1 MYSGEQGDGVAMT
14 ENLIV
19 KELQGIAT
27 RLTSDPEVQKNLMQE
42 MFLHLIRIRTVD
54 PDRALSWYLK
64 SCEFHARNYLKP
76 GERAPAPNDERNGT
90 SFDEIM
96 PAGHERNGA
105 EARSSSPLVGQIEIQ
120 GELIT
125 GDVLNLILPLL
136 SDMQQ
141 QVLFLLM
148 KGCGVREAGRELGIT
163 HPAVIKHRKKIAR
176 IAHELL
182 QESEGIGV
190 AVAVRDGTKE
200 NGNGTGH
207 GPESTTSN
215 GETHQA
221 A

>member
-1 MYSGEQGDGVAMT
+1 MT

-27 RLTSDPEVQKNLMQE
+27 KLTSDPDVQKDLMHE
-42 MFLHLIRIRTVD
+42 MFLHLVRIRTAD
-54 PDRALSWYLK
+54 PDRDLSWYLK
-64 SCEFHARNYLKP
+64 ICEFHARNYLKP
-76 GERAPAPNDERNGT
+76 GEHDGSSNG
-90 SFDEIM
+90 
-96 PAGHERNGA
+96 ERNGA
-105 EARSSSPLVGQIEIQ
+105 SFDVIMPVGHERPGMDTRSSSPLVSQIEIQ

-136 SDMQQ
+136 SEMQQ

-190 AVAVRDGTKE
+190 AVAVRDGAKE
-200 NGNGTGH
+200 NGN
-207 GPESTTSN
+207 SN
-215 GETHQA
+215 AYGAENGNGNGDTHQA
-221 A
+221 V

>member
-1 MYSGEQGDGVAMT
+1 MT

-27 RLTSDPEVQKNLMQE
+27 KLTSDPDVQKDLMQE
-42 MFLHLIRIRTVD
+42 MFLHLVRIRTVD

-64 SCEFHARNYLKP
+64 SCEFHARNFLRP
-76 GERAPAPNDERNGT
+76 GEHTSSANGERNGA

-96 PAGHERNGA
+96 AGGHERHGMDP
-105 EARSSSPLVGQIEIQ
+105 RSSSPLVGQIEIQ

-125 GDVLNLILPLL
+125 GDVLDLILPLL
-136 SDMQQ
+136 SEMQQ

-190 AVAVRDGTKE
+190 AVAVRDGAKE
-200 NGNGTGH
+200 NGNGH
-207 GPESTTSN
+207 GTEDSHSN
-215 GETHQA
+215 GDTHQA
-221 A
+221 V

>member
-1 MYSGEQGDGVAMT
+1 MT

-19 KELQGIAT
+19 KELQEIAS
-27 RLTSDPEVQKNLMQE
+27 RLTGDLDAQKDLMHE
-42 MFLHLIRIRTVD
+42 MFLHLVRMRTTN
-54 PDRALSWYLK
+54 PDQALSWYLK
-64 SCEFHARNYLKP
+64 SCEFYARNHLKLDGRSSSP
-76 GERAPAPNDERNGT
+76 LAEV
-90 SFDEIM
+90 M
-96 PAGHERNGA
+96 PAGAERGGVD
-105 EARSSSPLVGQIEIQ
+105 ARLSSPLVGQIEIQ

-136 SDMQQ
+136 SEMQQ
-141 QVLFLLM
+141 RVLFFLM
-148 KGCGVREAGRELGIT
+148 KGCGVRETGRQLGIT

-190 AVAVRDGTKE
+190 AVAVRDGAKE
-200 NGNGTGH
+200 NGNAPTAEDGNGTG
-207 GPESTTSN
+207 N

>member
-1 MYSGEQGDGVAMT
+1 MT

-27 RLTSDPEVQKNLMQE
+27 KLTSDPDVQKDLMHE
-42 MFLHLIRIRTVD
+42 MFLHLVRVRTVD

-64 SCEFHARNYLKP
+64 ICEFHARNYLKP
-76 GERAPAPNDERNGT
+76 GEHAGSSNDERNGA
-90 SFDEIM
+90 SLDEIM
-96 PAGHERNGA
+96 PVGPERHGVDT
-105 EARSSSPLVGQIEIQ
+105 RSSSPLVGQIEIQ

-190 AVAVRDGTKE
+190 AVAVRDGAKE
-200 NGNGTGH
+200 NGNSNAH
-207 GPESTTSN
+207 GAEN
-215 GETHQA
+215 GNGNGDTHQA
-221 A
+221 

>member
-1 MYSGEQGDGVAMT
+1 MT

-27 RLTSDPEVQKNLMQE
+27 KLTSDPDVQKDLMHE
-42 MFLHLIRIRTVD
+42 MFLHLVRIRTAD
-54 PDRALSWYLK
+54 PDRAMSWYLK
-64 SCEFHARNYLKP
+64 SCEFHARNFLKP
-76 GERAPAPNDERNGT
+76 GEHAGSANGA

-96 PAGHERNGA
+96 AGGPERHGMDP
-105 EARSSSPLVGQIEIQ
+105 RSSSPLVGQIEIQ

-190 AVAVRDGTKE
+190 AVAVRDGAKENGGNTHGAE
-200 NGNGTGH
+200 NGNGD
-207 GPESTTSN
+207 
-215 GETHQA
+215 THQA

>member
-1 MYSGEQGDGVAMT
+1 MT

-19 KELQGIAT
+19 KELQEIAS
-27 RLTSDPEVQKNLMQE
+27 RLTGDLDVQKELMHE
-42 MFLHLIRIRTVD
+42 MFLHLVRMRTVD
-54 PDRALSWYLK
+54 PDRPLSWYLK
-64 SCEFHARNYLKP
+64 SCEFRARNHLKLDGP
-76 GERAPAPNDERNGT
+76 SGASMPEVMPVGNERGGVDG
-90 SFDEIM
+90 
-96 PAGHERNGA
+96 
-105 EARSSSPLVGQIEIQ
+105 RSSSPLVGQIEIQ

-136 SDMQQ
+136 SDRQQ

-148 KGCGVREAGRELGIT
+148 KGCGVRETGRQLGIT

-200 NGNGTGH
+200 TGNGHDT
-207 GPESTTSN
+207 ETSNGN

>member
-1 MYSGEQGDGVAMT
+1 M
-14 ENLIV
+14 IV

-27 RLTSDPEVQKNLMQE
+27 KLTSDPDVQKNLMHE
-42 MFLHLIRIRTVD
+42 MFLHLVRIRTVD
-54 PDRALSWYLK
+54 PDRALGWYLK
-64 SCEFHARNYLKP
+64 SCEFHARNFLTP
-76 GERAPAPNDERNGT
+76 GEHAGSSTAERHGAR
-90 SFDEIM
+90 FDEIM
-96 PAGHERNGA
+96 PVGVERHGLG
-105 EARSSSPLVGQIEIQ
+105 ARSSSPLVGQIEIQ

-176 IAHELL
+176 IARELL

-190 AVAVRDGTKE
+190 AVAVRDAARE
-200 NGNGTGH
+200 NGNGNGH
-207 GPESTTSN
+207 ANENSN
-215 GETHQA
+215 GDTHQA

>member
-1 MYSGEQGDGVAMT
+1 MT
-14 ENLIV
+14 ENVIV
-19 KELQGIAT
+19 KELQEIAAK
-27 RLTSDPEVQKNLMQE
+27 LTSDPDVQKDLMHE
-42 MFLHLIRIRTVD
+42 MFLHLVHVRTVD

-64 SCEFHARNYLKP
+64 SCEFHARNFLKP
-76 GERAPAPNDERNGT
+76 GEHANAAHGASP
-90 SFDEIM
+90 DEIM
-96 PAGHERNGA
+96 PDGA
-105 EARSSSPLVGQIEIQ
+105 VRQSLDTRSAAPLVGQITIQ

-136 SDMQQ
+136 SEMQQ

-190 AVAVRDGTKE
+190 AVAVHEGAKE
-200 NGNGTGH
+200 NGNGNGH
-207 GPESTTSN
+207 GPVDGN
-215 GETHQA
+215 GNGDTHQA

>member
-1 MYSGEQGDGVAMT
+1 MT
-14 ENLIV
+14 ENVIV

-27 RLTSDPEVQKNLMQE
+27 RLTSDPDLQRNLMQE
-42 MFLHLIRIRTVD
+42 MFLHLVRIRTVD
-54 PDRALSWYLK
+54 PDRTLSWYLK
-64 SCEFHARNYLKP
+64 SCEFHARNLVKP
-76 GERAPAPNDERNGT
+76 GECAPSSNGERTGT

-96 PAGHERNGA
+96 PAVGHERNGT
-105 EARSSSPLVGQIEIQ
+105 EARSSTPLVGQIEIQ

-200 NGNGTGH
+200 NGNGH
-207 GPESTTSN
+207 GPEQTNGN

>member
-1 MYSGEQGDGVAMT
+1 MT

-27 RLTSDPEVQKNLMQE
+27 KLTSDPDVQKDLMNE
-42 MFLHLIRIRTVD
+42 MFLHLVHVRTVD
-54 PDRALSWYLK
+54 PGRALSWYLK
-64 SCEFHARNYLKP
+64 SCEFHAHNFLKP
-76 GERAPAPNDERNGT
+76 GEPVSAGNGA
-90 SFDEIM
+90 SFDEMM
-96 PAGHERNGA
+96 PVSQKRPSV
-105 EARSSSPLVGQIEIQ
+105 EARISSPLVGQIEIQ

-148 KGCGVREAGRELGIT
+148 KGCGVREAGRALGIT

-190 AVAVRDGTKE
+190 AIAVRDGTNE
-200 NGNGTGH
+200 NGNGNGH
-207 GPESTTSN
+207 GTEQTNGN

>member
-1 MYSGEQGDGVAMT
+1 MT

-27 RLTSDPEVQKNLMQE
+27 KLTSDPDVQKSLMQE
-42 MFLHLIRIRTVD
+42 MFLHLVRIRTVD

-64 SCEFHARNYLKP
+64 SCEFHARNFLKP
-76 GERAPAPNDERNGT
+76 GERASSPNGA

-96 PAGHERNGA
+96 AGGHERHGLDP
-105 EARSSSPLVGQIEIQ
+105 RSSSPLVGQIEIQ

-125 GDVLNLILPLL
+125 GDVLDLILPLL
-136 SDMQQ
+136 SEMQQ

-190 AVAVRDGTKE
+190 AVAVRDGAKE
-200 NGNGTGH
+200 NGNGNSH
-207 GPESTTSN
+207 GIENSN
-215 GETHQA
+215 GDTHQA

>member
-1 MYSGEQGDGVAMT
+1 MT
-14 ENLIV
+14 ENVIV
-19 KELQGIAT
+19 KELQVIAS
-27 RLTSDPEVQKNLMQE
+27 RLTSDPDAQKNLMNE
-42 MFLHLIRIRTVD
+42 MFLHLVRIRTVD
-54 PDRALSWYLK
+54 PDREPTWYLR
-64 SCEFHARNYLKP
+64 SCEFYARNCLTT
-76 GERAPAPNDERNGT
+76 GERAGLSNPV
-90 SFDEIM
+90 
-96 PAGHERNGA
+96 PAGESLPAGNERRGA
-105 EARSSSPLVGQIEIQ
+105 DAPGSTPLVGPIVIQ

-125 GDVLNLILPLL
+125 SDVLHLILPLL
-136 SDMQQ
+136 TTMQQ

-190 AVAVRDGTKE
+190 AVAVQDGAKD
-200 NGNGTGH
+200 NGNGNGH
-207 GPESTTSN
+207 TPEQTNGN

>member
-1 MYSGEQGDGVAMT
+1 VNMS

-19 KELQGIAT
+19 KELQGIAVK
-27 RLTSDPEVQKNLMQE
+27 LTSDPDVQKVLMHE
-42 MFLHLIRIRTVD
+42 MFLHLVHVRTVD
-54 PDRALSWYLK
+54 PDRALSWYLT
-64 SCEFHARNYLKP
+64 SCEFHARNLLKP
-76 GERAPAPNDERNGT
+76 GEHTGSSNGE
-90 SFDEIM
+90 SHDGIM
-96 PAGHERNGA
+96 PTGA
-105 EARSSSPLVGQIEIQ
+105 ECPGMDSRTSSPLVGQFQIQ

-190 AVAVRDGTKE
+190 AVAVHDGAKE
-200 NGNGTGH
+200 NGNGNGNGH
-207 GPESTTSN
+207 GPEQTNGN
-215 GETHQA
+215 GESHQA

>member
-1 MYSGEQGDGVAMT
+1 MT

-19 KELQGIAT
+19 KELQGIAAK
-27 RLTSDPEVQKNLMQE
+27 LTGDPDVQKDLMRE
-42 MFLHLIRIRTVD
+42 MFLHLVRIRTVD
-54 PDRALSWYLK
+54 PSRAQSWYLK
-64 SCEFHARNYLKP
+64 SCEFHARNSLKP
-76 GERAPAPNDERNGT
+76 GEHASSSNGA

-96 PAGHERNGA
+96 PVGA
-105 EARSSSPLVGQIEIQ
+105 ERVDARISSPLIGQIEIQ

-148 KGCGVREAGRELGIT
+148 KGCGVREAGRALGIT

-190 AVAVRDGTKE
+190 AVAVRDAAKE
-200 NGNGTGH
+200 SGNGNGH
-207 GPESTTSN
+207 GPEDSASS
-215 GETHQA
+215 GDTHQA

>member
-1 MYSGEQGDGVAMT
+1 MT

-19 KELQGIAT
+19 KELQEIAS
-27 RLTSDPEVQKNLMQE
+27 RLTSDLDVQKDLMHE
-42 MFLHLIRIRTVD
+42 MFLHLVRIRTVD
-54 PDRALSWYLK
+54 PDQTLSWYLK
-64 SCEFHARNYLKP
+64 SCEFYARNYLKTDGRSDASLP
-76 GERAPAPNDERNGT
+76 EVMLAGNERRGVDA
-90 SFDEIM
+90 
-96 PAGHERNGA
+96 H
-105 EARSSSPLVGQIEIQ
+105 SSSPLVGQIVIQ

-136 SDMQQ
+136 SDRQQ

-148 KGCGVREAGRELGIT
+148 KGCGVRETGRQLGIT

-190 AVAVRDGTKE
+190 AVAVRDGTQE
-200 NGNGTGH
+200 NGNGHGTETGN
-207 GPESTTSN
+207 GN

>member
-1 MYSGEQGDGVAMT
+1 MT

-19 KELQGIAT
+19 RELQGIAAK
-27 RLTSDPEVQKNLMQE
+27 LTSDPDIQKNLMQE
-42 MFLHLIRIRTVD
+42 MFLHLVRIRTVD
-54 PDRALSWYLK
+54 PGRALSWYLK
-64 SCEFHARNYLKP
+64 SCEFHARNFLKP
-76 GERAPAPNDERNGT
+76 DEHASPANGV
-90 SFDEIM
+90 SVREIV
-96 PAGHERNGA
+96 PVGHERRGLDP
-105 EARSSSPLVGQIEIQ
+105 RPSSPLVGQIEIQ

-148 KGCGVREAGRELGIT
+148 KGCGVREAGRALGIT

-190 AVAVRDGTKE
+190 AVAVRDGAQE
-200 NGNGTGH
+200 NGNGNGH
-207 GPESTTSN
+207 DIENSN
-215 GETHQA
+215 GDTHQA